1 MMRMMVDATD
11 RHAGNLTATRGLV
24 NATARGMHAAST
36 LPTTMSGRIALTK
49 LVNKFTIRRG
59 VPASYYTT
67 IRSYWRPSEM
77 RFHGIA
83 LLASATI
90 LGACGGEKTP
100 AADTTAAATPAPAA
114 TTTPADTGAAAAAP
128 AAGAPAAG
136 AVAAAP
142 ATGQTH
148 EVKMIGD
155 ATGYKFD
162 PANLTVKQGDAVKFV
177 MVSGGPHNVT
187 FQNVTDA
194 AAKAQ
199 LDANMPGQKMGELA
213 GPMVMQPNEAY
224 VVSFAKVPPGK
235 YDYIC
240 TPHAAMNMKGTITVQ

>member
-1 MMRMMVDATD
+1 
-11 RHAGNLTATRGLV
+11 
-24 NATARGMHAAST
+24 
-36 LPTTMSGRIALTK
+36 
-49 LVNKFTIRRG
+49 
-59 VPASYYTT
+59 
-67 IRSYWRPSEM
+67 M

-100 AADTTAAATPAPAA
+100 AADTAATAATPAPAA
-114 TTTPADTGAAAAAP
+114 TTTPSTDSAATAAP
-128 AAGAPAAG
+128 APATGAPAAAG
-136 AVAAAP
+136 AAAAAP

-155 ATGYKFD
+155 ATGYKFE

-224 VVSFAKVPPGK
+224 VVSFAKVPAGK